1 MGKSLRLQPP
11 LSHINNETVSWMKSK
26 LESCVLHDHINPNK
40 RFIPDRLIDVRGGQ
54 LSLVLNKDFEPRQ
67 DTEAPRYV
75 ALTYCWGPEPLA
87 SRQLKTTRAN
97 IAQHQQQIPQLSLP
111 QVIKD
116 AVTVARELS
125 IPFLWVDA
133 LCILQDDVSDW
144 DKQCAVMERI
154 YGNAHVV
161 VAAASSHNCE
171 EGFIKRKDRILLPF
185 RTQSDDTHA
194 IGIYSP
200 LYKADES
207 EDLVFC
213 PWLKRGWTFQERI
226 ASTRL
231 LMFSK
236 RNVHFKC
243 KSFTESMGR
252 ERNNY
257 DTDFL
262 MLNRM
267 AIESGNK
274 AHVYKEWTETISQV
288 NPGHHQFTR
297 ETDLLPSIAGIAALF
312 SHNLKDEYAAGLWK
326 NNMHQSL
333 CWATSI
339 SEKPSYQDLLRSLQA
354 PCPYIAP
361 SWSWASQREFFSS
374 DLYHSTL
381 LADCRS
387 EAFRQFDPSRDTV
400 RFDERYFAHINPDCS
415 SGDIFESSET
425 RTLTAPIS
433 LLLIGSTIRC
443 CTDENFFSLRL
454 SDNSETLG
462 GDADGESGYESSSC
476 SSASAESGGNL
487 ETEAIFKRAAYGLLI
502 HPTGNPDEYFR
513 VRTFFS
519 KPYVAGGLSFFDDTE
534 VRTVKLVYGF
544 LTTTALSI

>member
-1 MGKSLRLQPP
+1 MAASGISPDQFAKLCKRCACLQLRSTKPDVIRLRNQSVGDRSHEQEVDLDWKVTDVLDAVFDEGKDKCDCCEFLQRVVYWWQVHDDSVAASQAKHVPVSLHYVFGEADQHGLKALRIRIRPDGEEFHVDCPITAATDDDMGKSPRLQPP
-11 LSHINNETVSWMKSK
+11 LSHTNNETVSWM
-26 LESCVLHDHINPNK
+26 

-54 LSLVLNKDFEPRQ
+54 LSLVLTKDFEPRRQ
-67 DTEAPRYV
+67 TEAPRYV
-75 ALTYCWGPEPLA
+75 ALTYCWGPELHV
-87 SRQLKTTRAN
+87 SRQLKTTRVN
-97 IAQHQQQIPQLSLP
+97 IALHQQQIPQLSLP

-116 AVTVARELS
+116 AVAVARALS

-185 RTQSDDTHA
+185 RTKSNDTHA
-194 IGIYSP
+194 IGTYSP

-243 KSFTESMGR
+243 KPFTESMGR

-262 MLNRM
+262 MLNRV
-267 AIESGNK
+267 AIESGNTTDI
-274 AHVYKEWTETISQV
+274 YKEWTETISQV
-288 NPGHHQFTR
+288 NPGYHQFTR
-297 ETDLLPSIAGIAALF
+297 ERDLLPSIAGIAALF
-312 SHNLKDEYAAGLWK
+312 SHKLKDEYAAGLWK
-326 NNMHQSL
+326 NSMYQSL

-339 SEKPSYQDLLRSLQA
+339 
-354 PCPYIAP
+354 
-361 SWSWASQREFFSS
+361 
-374 DLYHSTL
+374 
-381 LADCRS
+381 
-387 EAFRQFDPSRDTV
+387 
-400 RFDERYFAHINPDCS
+400 
-415 SGDIFESSET
+415 
-425 RTLTAPIS
+425 
-433 LLLIGSTIRC
+433 
-443 CTDENFFSLRL
+443 
-454 SDNSETLG
+454 
-462 GDADGESGYESSSC
+462 
-476 SSASAESGGNL
+476 
-487 ETEAIFKRAAYGLLI
+487 
-502 HPTGNPDEYFR
+502 
-513 VRTFFS
+513 
-519 KPYVAGGLSFFDDTE
+519 
-534 VRTVKLVYGF
+534 
-544 LTTTALSI
+544 